1 MEIKWEYEPYI
12 NNVRK
17 ENQRFQGILTV
28 TIPIPKT
35 YPNTAMKREIA
46 RKTGVF
52 GTCTLKIESDDVND
66 TLSNHIVLADF
77 VKKLKKKNKPFVVL
91 LDTFYMFTTP
101 QTLGAKLTPNEKKTF
116 KGMGQRMLCAGLKV
130 LKKMFHFKID
140 NAFIYAEVQ
149 TPYWGPPMTDLVDE
163 LVNTKTDTELIK
175 ELESSGVYN
184 PDNYLLAQSV
194 AFMRLNKPLLDYYRK
209 VHGFKHCMQLETIT
223 MICATIQNVW
233 NHCKK
238 KVSMR

>member
-17 ENQRFQGILTV
+17 EDQRFQGILTV

-35 YPNTAMKREIA
+35 YPNTAMKREVA

-52 GTCTLKIESDDVND
+52 GTCTFKIESDDVND

-77 VKKLKKKNKPFVVL
+77 VKKMKKKKKPFVVL

-101 QTLGAKLTPNEKKTF
+101 QTLGARLTQNEKKTF

-130 LKKMFHFKID
+130 LKKMFHFHMN

-149 TPYWGPPMTDLVDE
+149 TPYWGPPMTE
-163 LVNTKTDTELIK
+163 LVNELEITKTDFEMIQ
-175 ELESSGVYN
+175 ELEDFGVYD
-184 PDNYLLAQSV
+184 PDNFMLAQSV
-194 AFMRLNKPLLDYYRK
+194 AFMRLNKPLLDYYK
-209 VHGFKHCMQLETIT
+209 NTHGFKHCWQEGTTT
-223 MICATIQNVW
+223 MICATVQNVW